1 MSKKLI
7 AVASAAALALTALVG
22 VAPANATAPTFT
34 FTHTGANGE
43 TATTQATVTVARA
56 NAVGQTGTGMALNLA
71 SINTGDVVRI
81 VATGGVRIL
90 TDAVTGS
97 ADLDASKLGRTDF
110 SFTSGGSADASKT
123 YYAFTKSTATGS
135 VAVTV
140 TRTGLTFTKTLY
152 MKGVL
157 ASDAEYNITE
167 VTGVP
172 ATMAKNAT
180 AAITF
185 KVTDAFGNAVEDDAS
200 IKSTTTITVGGTAI
214 GTAPTW
220 DSTAKVYKA
229 TITAPSSSVFIVTID
244 TDTSDPSVDGLP
256 DANWRNT
263 SVVNN
268 ATVAAQITALT
279 AQVTALTAD
288 YNALATKWNKRVAS
302 KTAPKKK
309 VATK

>member
-7 AVASAAALALTALVG
+7 AVASAAALALTGLVG

-43 TATTQATVTVARA
+43 TASTAATVSVERA
-56 NAVGQTGTGMALNLA
+56 NAVATTVTGMALNLGT
-71 SINTGDVVRI
+71 INTGDVVRI
-81 VATGGVRIL
+81 VASGGVRIL
-90 TDAVTGS
+90 TAAVTGS
-97 ADLDASKLGRTDF
+97 ADLDASKLGRTEI

-140 TRTGLTFTKTLY
+140 TRTGLTYTKTLY

-157 ASDAEYNITE
+157 AATAEYNITE
-167 VTGVP
+167 VTGMP
-172 ATMAKNAT
+172 ATLAKNAT

-185 KVTDAFGNAVEDDAS
+185 KVTDAFGNAVEDDTS
-200 IKSTTTITVGGTAI
+200 IKNTATITVGGTAI

-220 DSTAKVYKA
+220 DATAKVYKA
-229 TITAPSSSVFIVTID
+229 TITSPSNSVFIVTID
-244 TDTSDPSVDGLP
+244 TATADPTVDGLP

-268 ATVAAQITALT
+268 ASVAAQITALT
-279 AQVTALTAD
+279 AQVAALTAD
-288 YNALATKWNKRVAS
+288 YNALVKKWNKRVAS

-309 VATK
+309 AALK